1 MEAYHLLS
9 EEYEASEVYMQ
20 STNVNRT
27 LQSGYSE
34 LMGLYPPGKGERLSP
49 EQAKAVS
56 TFSAP
61 PFRVR
66 DADKINHELKDAALP
81 DYYVQIPITQYN
93 NFDIN
98 DDVSTDGCTYI
109 NAVGKAIEANATYW
123 EQFDWMQKQT
133 EKPLEKTLNKT
144 QEEIDNVGTWHDYQM
159 LTDTVVAMDFEGYH
173 VHEENFSDDQWE
185 LLNQYQHIWLIDDY
199 TKYANELMMSRM
211 LRKPLDIMKRKV
223 AFMLGKEVEEETNH
237 ATEDEAKNLKF
248 FIASAHDTQVVNMM
262 GFLRKDFD
270 FTPYA
275 STVMFELKYSEECLA
290 GEDADENCFGV
301 SVIFNGRKQIFEE
314 FGCTGDFFTIEGCLF
329 PEFLDY
335 MGEIWF
341 SGPQAPDL
349 DAACDNPVDPFNE

>member
-1 MEAYHLLS
+1 
-9 EEYEASEVYMQ
+9 MQ

-123 EQFDWMQKQT
+123 EQFDWMQK
-133 EKPLEKTLNKT
+133 
-144 QEEIDNVGTWHDYQM
+144 
-159 LTDTVVAMDFEGYH
+159 
-173 VHEENFSDDQWE
+173 
-185 LLNQYQHIWLIDDY
+185 
-199 TKYANELMMSRM
+199 
-211 LRKPLDIMKRKV
+211 
-223 AFMLGKEVEEETNH
+223 
-237 ATEDEAKNLKF
+237 
-248 FIASAHDTQVVNMM
+248 
-262 GFLRKDFD
+262 
-270 FTPYA
+270 
-275 STVMFELKYSEECLA
+275 
-290 GEDADENCFGV
+290 
-301 SVIFNGRKQIFEE
+301 
-314 FGCTGDFFTIEGCLF
+314 
-329 PEFLDY
+329 
-335 MGEIWF
+335 
-341 SGPQAPDL
+341 
-349 DAACDNPVDPFNE
+349 